1 MSDTSKALAFEWL
14 GGSESLLETVALIR
28 PRKVGD
34 VEHAQMLTGSEF
46 QKLKMILV
54 LFWW

>member
-1 MSDTSKALAFEWL
+1 VSDTSKALAFEWL